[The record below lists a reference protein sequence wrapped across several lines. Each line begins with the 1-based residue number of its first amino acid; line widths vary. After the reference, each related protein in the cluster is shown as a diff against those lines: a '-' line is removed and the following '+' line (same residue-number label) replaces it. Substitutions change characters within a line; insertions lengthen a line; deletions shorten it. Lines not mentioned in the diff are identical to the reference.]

1 MKILTLNRFCGLLT
15 ASALLFSCTGES
27 GPEIGLRFAEGTEA
41 LEISAEGGS
50 VEVGVEWER
59 CKWKISAEAESGPAL
74 GGISPVY
81 GGTTGASGQSTVTL
95 TVLPNNVKTARE
107 ITLRVEDTE
116 GRVSDAVTLHQ
127 AGVRPVSI
135 SIDPT
140 KTYQTIDGFGAM
152 NSWGDSDYWSSSEC
166 DLLFGKLGLDIMR
179 LRIPTDESHWG
190 NIVESASYAKKTY
203 GAKLLASPWSMPA
216 SWKDTGSIN
225 GKVDDSTRSHLLES
239 RYEDYALY
247 LEKYAKYMADSGVA
261 LYAISIQ
268 NEPDWPASYE
278 GCYWSAEQTR
288 AFAAGYAQ
296 LITSAKV
303 TSGEP
308 MGSNTSY
315 WTAILDD
322 DKARDNVDI
331 LAGHLYGT
339 GSMKSYSRAAQE
351 GKPLWM
357 TEHLLNDSW
366 TDGTSH
372 WAETMTMA
380 DEVSDCLT
388 NGWNAYIWW
397 YARRYYSFIGDGEQG
412 TTKGTIL
419 PRGHAFGQFSRY
431 IDPGD
436 VRIGAAASSDA
447 LRVSAFRG
455 ADGRTAV
462 VIVNDSAAAIDASIS
477 LSGGASEVDA
487 SCSSEAAGS
496 AAMQVNFS
504 DGELLFTLKGK
515 SVSSISY
522 R

>member
-1 MKILTLNRFCGLLT
+1 MSTMKTNRFLCLLTLG
-15 ASALLFSCTGES
+15 ALLLSCKGES
-27 GPEIGLRFAEGTEA
+27 GPEVGLRFAEGTEE
-41 LEISAEGGS
+41 LEIEAEGGS
-50 VEVGVEWER
+50 VEVGVEWEY
-59 CKWKISAEAESGPAL
+59 CKWKISGESTGESAL
-74 GGISPVY
+74 GGINPVY
-81 GGTTGASGQSTVTL
+81 GGTTGTTGLSKVTL
-95 TVLPNNVKTARE
+95 TVLPNNTKTARE
-107 ITLRVEDTE
+107 ITLKVEDTE
-116 GRVSDAVTLHQ
+116 GRISDAVTLVQ

-135 SIDPT
+135 SVDPT

-152 NSWGDSDYWSSSEC
+152 NDWGDSDYWSKTEC
-166 DLLFGKLGLDIMR
+166 DLLFGTLGLDIMR
-179 LRIPTDESHWG
+179 LRIPTNEGHWS
-190 NIVESASYAKKTY
+190 NILESAGYAQKTY

-216 SWKDTGSIN
+216 AWKDTGSIN
-225 GKVDDSTRSHLLES
+225 GKDGETRSHLLES
-239 RYEDYALY
+239 HYEDYALY
-247 LEKYAKYMADSGVA
+247 LEKYAKFMSDNGVP
-261 LYAISIQ
+261 LYAISLQ

-278 GCYWSAEQTR
+278 GCYWSAEQMR

-303 TSGEP
+303 SSGEP

-322 DKARDNVDI
+322 EKARDNVDI

-366 TDGTSH
+366 NDGTSH

-397 YARRYYSFIGDGEQG
+397 YARRYYSFIGDGDKS
-412 TTKGTIL
+412 TARGTIL
-419 PRGHAFGQFSRY
+419 ARGHAFGQFSRY
-431 IDPGD
+431 INPGD
-436 VRIGAAASSDA
+436 VRIEASSSSDA
-447 LRVSAFRG
+447 LRVSAFSG
-455 ADGRTAV
+455 TDGRTAL
-462 VIVNDSAAAIDASIS
+462 VIVNDSAAA
-477 LSGGASEVDA
+477 VDA
-487 SCSSEAAGS
+487 SLTLSGAVSEVEASYSSESSGS
-496 AAMQVNFS
+496 EPMQVS
-504 DGELLFTLKGK
+504 TDGGKLTFTLKGK